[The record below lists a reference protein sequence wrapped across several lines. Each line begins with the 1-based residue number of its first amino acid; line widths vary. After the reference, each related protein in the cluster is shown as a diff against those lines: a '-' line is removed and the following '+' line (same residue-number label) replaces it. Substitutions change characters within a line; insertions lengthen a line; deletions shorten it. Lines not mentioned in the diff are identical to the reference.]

1 MSHEHP
7 HDHEHEPSQG
17 APSEEE
23 LRAQLEE
30 QLRQITVQDV
40 LLQTIVSL
48 INLSGQ
54 RLGLSP
60 DTQDM
65 RDPEQVRLGIES
77 VRALLPILE
86 KEAPEQMKPVRD
98 ALTQLQLAYA
108 REMGAPPESVAPEGE
123 SPSRQEER
131 AQRPGGA
138 GGLWVPP
145 GTQT

>member
-1 MSHEHP
+1 MSHEQP
-7 HDHEHEPSQG
+7 QG
-17 APSEEE
+17 QPTEEE

-65 RDPEQVRLGIES
+65 KDPGQVRIGIEA
-77 VRALLPILE
+77 VRALLPLLE
-86 KEAPEQMKPVRD
+86 QEAPEQMKPVRD

-108 REMGAPPESVAPEGE
+108 REMGAPPESAADEPTA
-123 SPSRQEER
+123 SPQEEP
-131 AQRPGGA
+131 QRSSGTS
-138 GGLWVPP
+138 GLWVPP

>member
-7 HDHEHEPSQG
+7 HGEPQG
-17 APSEEE
+17 QPSEEE

-30 QLRQITVQDV
+30 QLRQISVQDI

-65 RDPEQVRLGIES
+65 RDLPQVRLGIEA
-77 VRALLPILE
+77 VRSLLPLLE
-86 KEAPEQMKPVRD
+86 QEAPEQMKPVRD

-108 REMGAPPESVAPEGE
+108 REMGAPPES
-123 SPSRQEER
+123 PSEPPSAQDEP
-131 AQRPGGA
+131 AQRPGGT